1 MKRTSSAVA
10 KVPDAAPRTY
20 TVRAVMRAASI
31 LKAFSSMTEILEL
44 RTITKRTQQTKA
56 TTFRLSETLVE
67 AGLME
72 RVGHQGYRLRVNLAP
87 GRRWRIGY
95 AAQSSVVAFTA
106 TVTDSLVAA
115 ASEANID
122 LVVLNNKF
130 SPTAA
135 LRNADSFVEQKV
147 DLVIDSQIDSTVA
160 AQIAAKFSD
169 AHIPFIA
176 VDIPH
181 PGAFYYGADNYK
193 AGRLAGRYL
202 AKWTAKH
209 WNGEATEIYLVGT
222 DVAGPYLNARLNG
235 MYDGM
240 TEVLPELRNV
250 RCCHLETRGQFEKT
264 LDTVRK
270 YIRIRKLHKVLI
282 GAVND
287 LSALAALQAFRDFGA
302 EEECAIAGQDGC
314 LEAREEM
321 RKPGSRLVCSV
332 AYYPERYG
340 KGLIQ
345 FATDILG
352 NKQVPPAVLTRHEI
366 VTPHNVDKIYPNDG
380 WMSMAGRS
388 NGQGVTARRG
398 GAAVQFPAER
408 CSAAAA
414 LDDEGVRP

>member
-1 MKRTSSAVA
+1 MVDHGSLYRVMKRTPSSVS
-10 KVPDAAPRTY
+10 KSQSGTPRSY
-20 TVRAVMRAASI
+20 TVRAVIRAADI

-44 RTITKRTQQTKA
+44 RTITKRSKQTKA
-56 TTFRLSETLVE
+56 TAFRLSETLAE
-67 AGLME
+67 AGLIE
-72 RVGHQGYRLRVNLAP
+72 RVGQQGYRLRVDLAP
-87 GRRWRIGY
+87 GKRCRIGY

-130 SPTAA
+130 SPTLA

-147 DLVIDSQIDSTVA
+147 DLVIDSQIDSAVSS
-160 AQIAAKFSD
+160 QIAAKFSD

-181 PGAFYYGADNYK
+181 PGAFYFGADNYK

-202 AKWTAKH
+202 GKWCAKN
-209 WNGEATEIYLVGT
+209 WNGLANEIYLIGT
-222 DVAGPYLNARLNG
+222 EIAGPYLSARMNG

-240 TEVLPELRNV
+240 IEVLPALRTV
-250 RCCHLETRGQFEKT
+250 RCCHLDTKGQFERT
-264 LDTVRK
+264 LDSVRK
-270 YIRIRKLHKVLI
+270 YIRLRKLHRVLV
-282 GAVND
+282 GGVND

-314 LEAREEM
+314 IEARNEM
-321 RKPGSRLVCSV
+321 RKDSTRLVCSV

-345 FATDILG
+345 FASDIL
-352 NKQVPPAVLTRHEI
+352 NNRTVPPAVLTKHEI
-366 VTPHNVDKIYPNDG
+366 VTPQNVNKMYPNDS
-380 WMSMAGRS
+380 WMTSAGKS
-388 NGQGVTARRG
+388 IG
-398 GAAVQFPAER
+398 
-408 CSAAAA
+408 
-414 LDDEGVRP
+414 

>member
-1 MKRTSSAVA
+1 MKRDSSSAA
-10 KVPDAAPRTY
+10 KVHDAAPRTY

-31 LKAFSSMTEILEL
+31 LTAFSSMTEILEL

-56 TTFRLSETLVE
+56 TAFRLSETLVE

-72 RVGHQGYRLRVNLAP
+72 RVGQQGYRLRVNLAP

-130 SPTAA
+130 SATTA
-135 LRNADSFVEQKV
+135 LRNADSLIEQKV
-147 DLVIDSQIDSTVA
+147 DLVIDSQIDWAVA

-209 WNGEATEIYLVGT
+209 WNGEANEIYLVGT

-235 MYDGM
+235 MYEGM
-240 TEVLPELRNV
+240 IEILPGLRSV

-270 YIRIRKLHKVLI
+270 YIRIRKLRRVLI
-282 GAVND
+282 GAIND

-302 EEECAIAGQDGC
+302 EEECAVAGQDGC
-314 LEAREEM
+314 LEARQEM
-321 RKPGSRLVCSV
+321 RKDASRLVCSV

-345 FATDILG
+345 FATDILS
-352 NKQVPPAVLTRHEI
+352 NKSVPPAVLTRHEI
-366 VTPHNVDKIYPNDG
+366 VTPQNVDKIYPNDS
-380 WMSMAGRS
+380 WMAMAGRS
-388 NGQGVTARRG
+388 NGQGAR
-398 GAAVQFPAER
+398 AP
-408 CSAAAA
+408 
-414 LDDEGVRP
+414 LN